1 MQNLTEIKKE
11 NIRDVVMS
19 QIRKSKKEILATMD
33 MTEELSHPLPTK
45 YFSLLH
51 QKYKKGIKIKR
62 IIFGSTKQ
70 YQYFLKKELEIRK
83 DFILLLIIN
92 ILNNIKNIL
101 TGFKPF
107 PLQKCPRGF
116 LPRPLL
122 RAGFSPR
129 RISKTLA
136 EVLQN
141 PFPRK

>member
-51 QKYKKGIKIKR
+51 QKYKKGLLLLIGQN
-62 IIFGSTKQ
+62 F
-70 YQYFLKKELEIRK
+70 FFKKELEIRK

>member
-70 YQYFLKKELEIRK
+70 YQYFLKKVI
-83 DFILLLIIN
+83 ILLLIIN

>member
-1 MQNLTEIKKE
+1 LIGQN
-11 NIRDVVMS
+11 
-19 QIRKSKKEILATMD
+19 
-33 MTEELSHPLPTK
+33 
-45 YFSLLH
+45 F
-51 QKYKKGIKIKR
+51 
-62 IIFGSTKQ
+62 F
-70 YQYFLKKELEIRK
+70 FKKELEIRK

-141 PFPRK
+141 PFPRKLFLPTPRLFPRASLSLLLERLGAWRASLFSLGKPVCTPRRA